1 MTLYDQLPALLIAVP
16 LFTAPIAYLLRAHGL
31 PWAAATAAVVM
42 TFIISCSIAATV
54 IGG

>member
-1 MTLYDQLPALLIAVP
+1 MIKR
-16 LFTAPIAYLLRAHGL
+16 RAFL
-31 PWAAATAAVVM
+31 KSAAATAAVVM